1 MLKLRKSIY
10 MLLNNTVKSRV
21 FLFPAFTRFIHE
33 MWKTSRKTFLK
44 KLQNLKNKCLIQFW
58 NLSVIIWWETYEYQS
73 SCIVTFESFTDIKSQ
88 FQLSRLVHKKSYSE
102 NLEKLPG
109 NCTLRSL
116 ILVKPGDIYL
126 LKVTLGN
133 TRRICKICSKVN
145 NNETRT
151 MSMTLPM
158 TVYLL
163 LI

>member
-1 MLKLRKSIY
+1 MFDSI
-10 MLLNNTVKSRV
+10 LS
-21 FLFPAFTRFIHE
+21 
-33 MWKTSRKTFLK
+33 
-44 KLQNLKNKCLIQFW
+44 
-58 NLSVIIWWETYEYQS
+58 SVIIWWETYEYQS

-133 TRRICKICSKVN
+133 TRTICKICSKVN